1 MVKPKGT
8 ELPKP
13 RVVVVVVVELTC
25 PCVKFLVYA
34 SEVLSCFVLVEI
46 WMCLFVFVVFTHY
59 NKRPELAPN
68 LQTNTAKQHQILKP
82 LAWWLA
88 TTCSAVCVCGQDQIN
103 QSNQALLVVFIT
115 ILLLLL
121 IITTILISLG

>member
-13 RVVVVVVVELTC
+13 RVVVVVELTC
-25 PCVKFLVYA
+25 PCVKFLVCA

-82 LAWWLA
+82 LAWWLV
-88 TTCSAVCVCGQDQIN
+88 TCSAVCVCVTGSN
-103 QSNQALLVVFIT
+103 QSIKSSTSSFIT